1 MRSVRRHFIDQESA
15 QGQNMSYNAGVE
27 GGDAESLEC
36 FEGGERLGCWDC
48 VVAYQTEDGRG
59 IKSR

>member
-27 GGDAESLEC
+27 GVMPRAWSALRVGSDSDA
-36 FEGGERLGCWDC
+36 GTV